1 MNKFVFLGVYL
12 LLFNAC
18 KDAKVEAEAVNDSDF
33 AIATAG
39 WPKKTNINA
48 QATEVIAAW
57 PEFNAMDA
65 SFDALY
71 TVANREDLILVIEN
85 IIEAQKNLEGS
96 FYPVIFDK
104 AQVRSRQKVFK
115 TYILKTKGNLEYRLD
130 TEEPI
135 VQTIEA
141 YNALRNQFNVI
152 VNNTL
157 DTKLILNEK

>member
-1 MNKFVFLGVYL
+1 MNKIVVLGVCL
-12 LLFNAC
+12 LLFSAC
-18 KDAKVEAEAVNDSDF
+18 KEDKVQVAEANDSDF
-33 AIATAG
+33 IIPTEG
-39 WPKKTNINA
+39 WPKKTIINA
-48 QATEVIAAW
+48 KATEIIATW

-71 TVANREDLILVIEN
+71 NVANREDLILVIEN
-85 IIEAQKNLEGS
+85 MIEAQKNLEAS
-96 FYPVIFDK
+96 FYPIPFDK
-104 AQVRSRQKVFK
+104 PQVRSRQKVVK